1 MAYPG
6 NLFDNIPL
14 SVFGLPCQSHCSPE
28 SEEYLLKIF
37 PPAVF
42 GFKIKIEEKG
52 GKADLAGKLSATA
65 GYGTLPVIIYE
76 KYHKPAR

>member
-1 MAYPG
+1 
-6 NLFDNIPL
+6 
-14 SVFGLPCQSHCSPE
+14 VFGC
-28 SEEYLLKIF
+28 
-37 PPAVF
+37 
-42 GFKIKIEEKG
+42 KIKIEEKG